1 VNQAI
6 RGLKIP
12 GVLTNM
18 VFRAYRYGTD
28 FSGFVGRD
36 LTSQGPIELPRP
48 GVTPSVATAFAGL
61 GR

>member
-1 VNQAI
+1 
-6 RGLKIP
+6 
-12 GVLTNM
+12 LTNM
-18 VFRAYRYGTD
+18 VFRAYRYGSD